1 MKCVI
6 CARETRLGEA
16 YALPSL
22 TRAGDS
28 LTNLY
33 ACSRDCRDEW
43 RNQRANANAPAAV
56 TEIEITAKSDNPQDR
71 KDAAEAAEI
80 EQNAC
85 FAPKS

>member
-43 RNQRANANAPAAV
+43 RNHRTNANTPAPI
-56 TEIEITAKSDNPQDR
+56 TESE
-71 KDAAEAAEI
+71 
-80 EQNAC
+80 NA
-85 FAPKS
+85 PSETRRNNI